1 MSLNTKSAA
10 PLTRSPSRRLHAA
23 TFADMQEAEFAWW
36 KSCLR
41 HPTAK
46 QRMLALYGARYYGFF
61 FADMMGAGRA
71 VEIGSGPIPVMET
84 MIYDRGVAV
93 DTLGPRYKAEGLTTW
108 EILPGT
114 AEVPSGWADT
124 VLLLN
129 VLDHTN
135 DPCALI
141 AEAHRILEVG
151 GKVLVF
157 VHLGQGDDKHAL
169 VTEHDIRGWLE
180 GFDLERDGIL
190 ASAPFDPPAFAAVA
204 VKRA

>member
-10 PLTRSPSRRLHAA
+10 PLTRSGRRS
-23 TFADMQEAEFAWW
+23 FSDMQDAEFAWW

-71 VEIGSGPIPVMET
+71 VEFGSGPLPVLET
-84 MIYDRGVAV
+84 VIYDRGVAV
-93 DTLGPRYKAEGLTTW
+93 DTLGRRYKAEGLTTW
-108 EILPGT
+108 EILPD
-114 AEVPSGWADT
+114 ASEIPSGWADT

-135 DPCALI
+135 DPQSVI
-141 AEAHRILEVG
+141 AEAYRVLAVG
-151 GKVLVF
+151 GKALVF

-180 GFDLERDGIL
+180 GFELERDGIL
-190 ASAPFDPPAFAAVA
+190 VSVFDPPAFAAVA
-204 VKRA
+204 VKHD